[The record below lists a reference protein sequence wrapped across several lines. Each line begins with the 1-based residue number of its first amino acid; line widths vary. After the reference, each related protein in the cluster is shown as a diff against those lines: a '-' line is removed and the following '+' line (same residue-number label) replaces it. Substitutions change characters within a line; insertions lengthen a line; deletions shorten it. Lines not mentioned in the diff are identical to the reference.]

1 VKEAG
6 RSSSRSTT
14 GRAFQE
20 IADHARL
27 VSSAAEFL
35 ICQEGA
41 DWRAARAPG
50 LRVALRVSLV
60 DRPARKGP
68 RRKGKGKGS
77 DFEYA

>member
-1 VKEAG
+1 MRELDRIAVEETGPNLWQMMENAG
-6 RSSSRSTT
+6 RS
-14 GRAFQE
+14 
-20 IADHARL
+20 L
-27 VSSAAEFL
+27 AEFL

-68 RRKGKGKGS
+68 RRKGKGS